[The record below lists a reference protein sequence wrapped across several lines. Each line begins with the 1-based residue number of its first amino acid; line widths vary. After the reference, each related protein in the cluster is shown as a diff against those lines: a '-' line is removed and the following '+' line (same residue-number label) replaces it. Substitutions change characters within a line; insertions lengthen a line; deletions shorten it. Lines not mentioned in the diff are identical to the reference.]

1 MSRVEVRREGGLAGR
16 LEGKVALVTGGG
28 QGVGLGIARALA
40 AAGAQIALVDR
51 EAARVATAARELGA
65 LALVGD
71 VVVPADAVR
80 CCDETVARLGAI
92 DVLVNNAHHVIG
104 QPLLE
109 VDDASLETV
118 WSTGFLGAFN
128 FMKAAR
134 PHLRRGA
141 SIVNIV
147 SSVMLKTDTSGFAL
161 YAATKSAIRSMTRT
175 LACEWGRDGIRVNA
189 LSPQT
194 DSPAWTAWSAANPAL
209 AAKILSEIP
218 AGYVGDAERD
228 VGPVAVFLAS
238 DASRYV
244 TGSLVLA
251 DGGRGQLR

>member
-1 MSRVEVRREGGLAGR
+1 VNR
-16 LEGKVALVTGGG
+16 LDGKVALVTGGG
-28 QGVGLGIARALA
+28 QGVGLGIARAMA
-40 AAGAQIALVDR
+40 SAGARVALVDR
-51 EAARVATAARELGA
+51 VAERAQRAAAEIGGI
-65 LALVGD
+65 ALVGD
-71 VVVPADAVR
+71 VVSPADAVR
-80 CCDETVARLGAI
+80 CVDDAVRRLGRL
-92 DVLVNNAHHVIG
+92 DVLVNNAHQVIG

-109 VDDASLETV
+109 VTDESLETV
-118 WSTGFLGAFN
+118 HTTGFLGVFN

-134 PHLRRGA
+134 PHLGRGA
-141 SIVNIV
+141 SIINIV

-161 YAATKSAIRSMTRT
+161 YAATKTAIRSMTRT
-175 LACEWGRDGIRVNA
+175 VACEWGRDGIRVNA

-194 DSPAWTAWSAANPAL
+194 DSPAWAVWSAANPEK

-238 DASRYV
+238 DAARYV

>member
-1 MSRVEVRREGGLAGR
+1 MSALDGR
-16 LEGKVALVTGGG
+16 VALVTGGG

-40 AAGAQIALVDR
+40 AAGARVALVDR
-51 EAARVATAARELGA
+51 EAERVERAAAGIDGVA
-65 LALVGD
+65 LLGD
-71 VVVPADAVR
+71 VVRPEDALR
-80 CCDETVARLGAI
+80 CCDETVARLGRL

-104 QPLLE
+104 ERLLDVTDE
-109 VDDASLETV
+109 SLETV

-141 SIVNIV
+141 SIINVV

-161 YAATKSAIRSMTRT
+161 YAATKTAIRSMTRT
-175 LACEWGRDGIRVNA
+175 LACEWGPDGIRVNA

-194 DSPAWTAWSAANPAL
+194 DSPAWQRWSAGNPEL
-209 AAKILSEIP
+209 AARILSEIP
-218 AGYVGDAERD
+218 LGHVGDAERD

>member
-1 MSRVEVRREGGLAGR
+1 MSALDGR
-16 LEGKVALVTGGG
+16 VALVTGGG
-28 QGVGLGIARALA
+28 QGVGLGIARAFV
-40 AAGAQIALVDR
+40 AAGARVALVDR
-51 EAARVATAARELGA
+51 ERERVERAAAEIGG

-71 VVVPADAVR
+71 VVLPEDAAR
-80 CCDETVARLGAI
+80 CCDETVARLGRL

-104 QPLLE
+104 QALLDVSDE
-109 VDDASLETV
+109 SLETV

-134 PHLRRGA
+134 PHLGRGA
-141 SIVNIV
+141 SVINVV

-161 YAATKSAIRSMTRT
+161 YAATKTAIRSMTRT
-175 LACEWGRDGIRVNA
+175 LACEWGPDGIRVNA

-194 DSPAWTAWSAANPAL
+194 DSPAWQRWSQANPER
-209 AAKILSEIP
+209 AARILSEIP
-218 AGYVGDAERD
+218 LGQVGDAERD